1 MKKNIVFAL
10 IASVTALGG
19 MSAAHAADQVGPYA
33 GVGVVVSQH
42 KYSLSNDTSGGDRK
56 SDEWSG
62 KIFGGYQLN
71 KNLAV
76 EGGYTD
82 FGSSG
87 YNYSVGAA
95 NGHIDSKSHAFYV
108 AGKGSMPINQQMS
121 VFGKLGV
128 AYNKNEV
135 HGTGL
140 AAPYAV
146 GDNNRTNLYASVGGE
161 YALNEKVSLS
171 LEYEH
176 YGKNDVDQGRRKGAV
191 SLGAR
196 YSF

>member
-1 MKKNIVFAL
+1 MKKILTAL
-10 IASVTALGG
+10 ITSAAAFGG
-19 MSAAHAADQVGPYA
+19 MSAAHAADIGPYA
-33 GVGVVVSQH
+33 GVGVVSSEH
-42 KYSLSNDTSGGDRK
+42 KYDLSNDTSKGDRT
-56 SDEWSG
+56 SNEWSG
-62 KIFGGYQLN
+62 KIYGGYQLN
-71 KNLAV
+71 QNLAV

-82 FGSSG
+82 FGKSS
-87 YNYSVGAA
+87 YNYSVGTA
-95 NGHIDSKSHAFYV
+95 NGHIDSKSHAFYL
-108 AGKGSMPINQQMS
+108 AGKGSMPINQQLS

-128 AYNKNEV
+128 AFNKNEV

-146 GDNNRTNLYASVGGE
+146 GDSSRTNLYASVGGE
-161 YALNEKVSLS
+161 YAVNEKVSLS

-176 YGKNDVDQGRRKGAV
+176 YGKNDVDQGRKKGAL

>member
-1 MKKNIVFAL
+1 MKKILTAL
-10 IASVTALGG
+10 IVSATAFGG
-19 MSAAHAADQVGPYA
+19 VSAAYAADDVGPYA
-33 GVGVVVSQH
+33 GVGVVASKH
-42 KYSLSNDTSGGDRK
+42 KYSLSNDTSNGDRN
-56 SDEWSG
+56 SSEWSG
-62 KIFGGYQLN
+62 KIYGGYQLN
-71 KNLAV
+71 KNFAL

-82 FGSSG
+82 FGNSD
-87 YNYSVGAA
+87 YNYSVGSAA
-95 NGHIDSKSHAFYV
+95 GHIDSKSHAFYV
-108 AGKGSMPINQQMS
+108 AGKGSVPINQQLS

-140 AAPYAV
+140 AAPYAA
-146 GDNNRTNLYASVGGE
+146 GDNNRSNLYASVGGE

-176 YGKNDVDQGRRKGAV
+176 YGKNATDQGRKKGAV

>member
-1 MKKNIVFAL
+1 
-10 IASVTALGG
+10 
-19 MSAAHAADQVGPYA
+19 
-33 GVGVVVSQH
+33 
-42 KYSLSNDTSGGDRK
+42 
-56 SDEWSG
+56 
-62 KIFGGYQLN
+62 LN
-71 KNLAV
+71 KNFAV

-82 FGSSG
+82 FGSSD
-87 YNYSVGAA
+87 YNYSVGSAA
-95 NGHIDSKSHAFYV
+95 GHIDSKSHAFYL
-108 AGKGSMPINQQMS
+108 AGKGSMPINQQLS

-146 GDNNRTNLYASVGGE
+146 GDGNRTNLYASVGGE

-176 YGKNDVDQGRRKGAV
+176 YGKNGIDQGRKKGAV

-196 YSF
+196 YNF

>member
-1 MKKNIVFAL
+1 MKKILFAL
-10 IASVTALGG
+10 ITSATALGG
-19 MSAAHAADQVGPYA
+19 ISAAHAADPAAGPYIGA
-33 GVGVVVSQH
+33 GVVATQH
-42 KYSLSNDTSGGDRK
+42 KYSLSNDTSNGDRK

-62 KIFGGYQLN
+62 KIYGGY
-71 KNLAV
+71 KIDKTWAV

-82 FGSSG
+82 FGSSD

-95 NGHIDSKSHAFYV
+95 SGHVDSKAHSVYV
-108 AGKGSMPINQQMS
+108 AGKGTFPVNDQ
-121 VFGKLGV
+121 FALTGKLGV

-140 AAPYAV
+140 ASAYN
-146 GDNNRTNLYASVGGE
+146 GDGNRSNLYASVGAE
-161 YALNEKVSLS
+161 YAFNQKVSLS

-176 YGKNDVDQGRRKGAV
+176 YGKNDIDIGRKKGAV

-196 YSF
+196 YNF